1 MASQANMKV
10 SDLKYEIEVLSEES
24 GMLEEKLMKKENLAE
39 IKEYATENLGMIS
52 KDYVSAEYISISAEN
67 SVETHGDREI
77 GAVDFSTL
85 LSAIFGE

>member
-1 MASQANMKV
+1 
-10 SDLKYEIEVLSEES
+10 
-24 GMLEEKLMKKENLAE
+24 MLEEKLMKKENLAE

-52 KDYVSAEYISISAEN
+52 KDYVSAEYISISSES
-67 SVETHGDREI
+67 SVENHGDRDA